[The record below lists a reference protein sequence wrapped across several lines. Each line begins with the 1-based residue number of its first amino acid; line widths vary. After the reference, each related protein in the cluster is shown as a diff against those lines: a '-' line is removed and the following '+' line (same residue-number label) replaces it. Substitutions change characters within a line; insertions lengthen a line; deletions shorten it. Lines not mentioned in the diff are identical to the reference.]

1 MNTATPFASSCY
13 WNPRLCRV
21 QPQRSKDPP
30 ESRGAPSRAR
40 PPSLALALGE
50 REAPQARDWHGR
62 PDRRGES
69 DQGGT
74 MASEELPPD
83 TLERARLQ
91 RAGLRQAIVNVEVA
105 LATPAVSG
113 RAPVWVTDVGAALY
127 RLRGALE
134 HHIEVTENP
143 DGILA
148 QIVQLAPRLA
158 GPCDRLR
165 Q

>member
-1 MNTATPFASSCY
+1 
-13 WNPRLCRV
+13 
-21 QPQRSKDPP
+21 
-30 ESRGAPSRAR
+30 
-40 PPSLALALGE
+40 
-50 REAPQARDWHGR
+50 
-62 PDRRGES
+62 
-69 DQGGT
+69 

-83 TLERARLQ
+83 TLERTRLQ

-134 HHIEVTENP
+134 HHIEVTEDA

-165 Q
+165 QEHVELKGLLEGESSLFDGAPAAPDSMWVEGRRRDITHVLGRLASHRQQGADLTYEAYGVDIGGET